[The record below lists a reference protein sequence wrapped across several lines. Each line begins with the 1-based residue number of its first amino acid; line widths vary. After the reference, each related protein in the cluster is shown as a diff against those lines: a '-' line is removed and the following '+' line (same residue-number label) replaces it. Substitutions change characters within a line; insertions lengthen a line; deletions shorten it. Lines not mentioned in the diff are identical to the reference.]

1 MNYFDHYSLKPFN
14 PILKSLNSTHHFLA
28 GSGLLLLYLWG
39 THVDLYEVIMIFTTF
54 ADFNFYLWV
63 QNNRFGE
70 GNTTIVY
77 SCSKFTSANRAVCR
91 LHNVTIIWWWVGT
104 FRSWRNYFYN
114 FMTCLTLKQDTNSN
128 ITHFSLTW
136 SSSSRTIL
144 IFSSYCFRK
153 IMK

>member
-1 MNYFDHYSLKPFN
+1 MITTSLKPFN
-14 PILKSLNSTHHFLA
+14 QILKSLNSTHHFLA

-91 LHNVTIIWWWVGT
+91 LHNVTIIWWWVGNLSKSKKLFLQFYDLFDIET
-104 FRSWRNYFYN
+104 GYQFQHYSLLTHMINPAPELFWFSQVIALERSWN
-114 FMTCLTLKQDTNSN
+114 K
-128 ITHFSLTW
+128 
-136 SSSSRTIL
+136 
-144 IFSSYCFRK
+144 
-153 IMK
+153 